1 MIPKEKNIQEDQMRK
16 IGFLIC
22 LVFPFI
28 VSAALPPPYDT
39 VELLPYNPQGWYCNG
54 PSMEWVLKSNHAKV
68 VIEVGSWL
76 GLSTRHIAKTIPEDG
91 IVYAIDHWQGTPSE
105 DNSSFDIPNL
115 YRQFLSN
122 VIHEN
127 LTHKI
132 IPLRMSSAEAAATL
146 NIKPDLV
153 YVDATHEYNDV
164 YEDITRWYPFVKGH
178 GILCGDDYN
187 WGYEASVKRA
197 VDRFAMENNLI
208 VHDDGWFW
216 YYEEK

>member
-1 MIPKEKNIQEDQMRK
+1 MRK
-16 IGFLIC
+16 ITFLFC
-22 LVFPFI
+22 LI
-28 VSAALPPPYDT
+28 VPLFLKATLPSPYDT
-39 VELLPYNPQGWYCNG
+39 VDVLPFNPQGWYSNG
-54 PSMEWVLKSNHAKV
+54 PSMEYILRSTQAKV

-76 GLSTRHIAKTIPEDG
+76 GLSTRHIAKTIPDDG
-91 IVYAIDHWQGTPSE
+91 VVYAVDHWLGTPTE
-105 DNSSFDIPNL
+105 DNSQFDIDNL

-132 IPLRMSSAEAAATL
+132 VPIRMSSTEAVATL
-146 NIKPDLV
+146 QIKPDVV
-153 YVDATHEYNDV
+153 YVDATHEYEYV

-178 GILCGDDYN
+178 GVLCGDDYN

>member
-1 MIPKEKNIQEDQMRK
+1 MRK
-16 IGFLIC
+16 LSFLLC
-22 LVFPFI
+22 LI
-28 VSAALPPPYDT
+28 VPLFLNASLPPPYDT
-39 VELLPYNPQGWYCNG
+39 VEVLPFNPQGWYSNG
-54 PSMEWVLKSNHAKV
+54 PSMEYVLKSTNAKV

-76 GLSTRHIAKTIPEDG
+76 GLSTRHIARTIPEDG
-91 IVYAIDHWQGTPSE
+91 VVYAVDHWLGTPSE
-105 DNSSFDIPNL
+105 DNSVFDMANL

-132 IPLRMSSAEAAATL
+132 VPLRMSSIEAAATL
-146 NIKPDLV
+146 QIKPDVV
-153 YVDATHEYNDV
+153 YVDATHEYNEV
-164 YEDITRWYPFVKGH
+164 YEDITLWFPFVKGH
-178 GILCGDDYN
+178 GVLCGDDYN

-197 VDRFAMENNLI
+197 VDRFARENNLI